1 MGARA
6 YYLMRLCTALID
18 GTPRSGLKYEV
29 GKKLALSGVGAIVLV
44 SEDDDDDGDDDDG
57 GGRSTATKATGM
69 GTMRFVHGAYH
80 DVEMKNLGVAYWG
93 AAEREVWRRGRRRR
107 Q

>member
-29 GKKLALSGVGAIVLV
+29 GKKLALSGVGAIIWVF
-44 SEDDDDDGDDDDG
+44 EDDDDDG